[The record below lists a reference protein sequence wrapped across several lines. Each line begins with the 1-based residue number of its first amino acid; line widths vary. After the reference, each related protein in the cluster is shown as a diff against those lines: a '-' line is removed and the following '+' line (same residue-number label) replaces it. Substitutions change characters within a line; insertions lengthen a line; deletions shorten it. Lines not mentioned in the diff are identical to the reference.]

1 MRPRFPALVLALPLA
16 CTQAGA
22 GGPADAEALRAV
34 TEELVAARA
43 AFEADR
49 AAMQQE
55 LAELRKA
62 VAGIDAKLAER
73 AERRVP
79 VPSPVRPEP
88 ASLTPG
94 PLPMPDP
101 AELAMSIDPSL
112 PSVPGVDPL
121 AGKVRCETDGRCK
134 LQRAYLESL
143 FADPMVLL
151 KQARIVPSMRDD
163 VHQGYKLY
171 GLRRGSLPK
180 AVGLKNGDLV
190 RSIDGKPLGS
200 MDETMKL
207 FTELRRQTKYDLE
220 IERKGVLLTLTLE
233 IVESIGP

>member
-1 MRPRFPALVLALPLA
+1 MRLRFPALVLAVPLA
-16 CTQAGA
+16 CTQAAEGGQA
-22 GGPADAEALRAV
+22 GAEALRAV
-34 TEELVAARA
+34 TEELAAARA

-62 VAGIDAKLAER
+62 VAGIDARLAER
-73 AERRVP
+73 AGGRVP
-79 VPSPVRPEP
+79 VPSPVSPEP
-88 ASLTPG
+88 SPLRSG
-94 PLPMPDP
+94 PLPMPEP
-101 AELAMSIDPSL
+101 AELAMSLD

-121 AGKVRCETDGRCK
+121 AGKVRCETDGQCEI
-134 LQRAYLESL
+134 QRVYFEGL
-143 FADPMVLL
+143 FADPMAFL

-180 AVGLKNGDLV
+180 ALGLKNGDLV
-190 RSIDGKPLGS
+190 RSINGKPLGS
-200 MDETMKL
+200 MDEAMKL
-207 FTELRRQTKYDLE
+207 FTELRGQTKYDVE
-220 IERKGVLLTLTLE
+220 IERKGVLLTLTLA